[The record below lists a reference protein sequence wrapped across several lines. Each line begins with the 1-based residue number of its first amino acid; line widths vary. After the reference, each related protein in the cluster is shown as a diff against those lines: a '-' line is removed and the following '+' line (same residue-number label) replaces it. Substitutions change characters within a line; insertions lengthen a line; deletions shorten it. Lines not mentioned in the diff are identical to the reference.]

1 MFIRPKLAYGRQ
13 DLAGVALRAPSAQ
26 LGRGECSFFVKDTQ
40 TYTHTLNHNLYII
53 IIIAVAAPD
62 ITAFC
67 QKLGLEKLLSML
79 IKQLKGTFPLKILCP
94 NALIW
99 CRNGVR
105 CVSSAWFRP
114 NSAPNISFAEGS
126 KRHYCLSVFTPF
138 CVSCQVLTI
147 SLLHQGSGFWKRKY

>member
-1 MFIRPKLAYGRQ
+1 MKNKTQTKTVLQNHLKKLKMQKQIHAINILLPCLPFWFIDILINRNIIIVINQMFIRPKLDYSRQ
-13 DLAGVALRAPSAQ
+13 DLAGVSLRAPSAQ

-40 TYTHTLNHNLYII
+40 TYTHTLNRNLYII

-94 NALIW
+94 NALI
-99 CRNGVR
+99 
-105 CVSSAWFRP
+105 
-114 NSAPNISFAEGS
+114 
-126 KRHYCLSVFTPF
+126 
-138 CVSCQVLTI
+138 
-147 SLLHQGSGFWKRKY
+147 